1 MFDWLKTNKIGP
13 EGLQPPEPWPA
24 PPPDDEGNLPP
35 EKTEEELQEDVIG
48 RSYYTLMKATM
59 AIGRY
64 FSKINTQWVPDFFL
78 VNFPRDLQDALL
90 NLYGT
95 KEGLSKAMLSNVAK
109 AAKVIAKYNTGG
121 ELTQQDKALL
131 EEWKMAGGHLDYGG
145 FRTAEK
151 NAENFEKR
159 LKKDFG
165 KTSLSQ
171 KGLEMSKNGVMNILG
186 AIETINDTFDSTVR
200 FAVYLAARENGL
212 NKERSALLS
221 RRATVDFK
229 SGGKYKPMINALYPF
244 AGAALAGSRGLY
256 RLAKSP
262 RGRKAMLSIMLISAM
277 NSLLGSYMSD
287 DDEYDPNKAEFWT
300 QIKANERTNSIILPI
315 KVNGRYVKIPLGF
328 YLQPF
333 WVAGDQIMGASLGQ
347 IGPMDAA
354 VNIATA
360 FSNAFNPL
368 GSGSLI
374 HNLVPVQ
381 LRGIYETWMN
391 EDWLGR
397 QMHPERKNI
406 AKSAQYYDKTSDI
419 SITLAD
425 QVNRLFGG
433 NPYKPSIADIYP
445 SNIDYW
451 AGYITGGV
459 GRFVTG
465 SATSIYKWAEGEE
478 TPLEKLPV
486 VRRFVTSTENIEN
499 TAYSTLRR
507 QVDEDRSKQ
516 SKAISDSQDKTIPLE
531 QRREAKELAMEMKKE
546 LGTKITKGR
555 VESPLSSLPGIF
567 KDTDKKIENIEE
579 KIGKIQVR
587 KDISVQEKKALSKPL
602 EDRITELK
610 NMARKKVM
618 QKQQRQEPT
627 VSPLRQLKLMLQ

>member
-1 MFDWLKTNKIGP
+1 
-13 EGLQPPEPWPA
+13 
-24 PPPDDEGNLPP
+24 
-35 EKTEEELQEDVIG
+35 
-48 RSYYTLMKATM
+48 
-59 AIGRY
+59 
-64 FSKINTQWVPDFFL
+64 
-78 VNFPRDLQDALL
+78 
-90 NLYGT
+90 
-95 KEGLSKAMLSNVAK
+95 
-109 AAKVIAKYNTGG
+109 
-121 ELTQQDKALL
+121 
-131 EEWKMAGGHLDYGG
+131 
-145 FRTAEK
+145 
-151 NAENFEKR
+151 
-159 LKKDFG
+159 
-165 KTSLSQ
+165 
-171 KGLEMSKNGVMNILG
+171 
-186 AIETINDTFDSTVR
+186 
-200 FAVYLAARENGL
+200 
-212 NKERSALLS
+212 
-221 RRATVDFK
+221 
-229 SGGKYKPMINALYPF
+229 
-244 AGAALAGSRGLY
+244 
-256 RLAKSP
+256 
-262 RGRKAMLSIMLISAM
+262 
-277 NSLLGSYMSD
+277 
-287 DDEYDPNKAEFWT
+287 
-300 QIKANERTNSIILPI
+300 
-315 KVNGRYVKIPLGF
+315 
-328 YLQPF
+328 
-333 WVAGDQIMGASLGQ
+333 
-347 IGPMDAA
+347 
-354 VNIATA
+354 
-360 FSNAFNPL
+360 
-368 GSGSLI
+368 LI

-465 SATSIYKWAEGEE
+465 SANAIYKWAEGEE

-516 SKAISDSQDKTIPLE
+516 SKAISDSQDKTIPFE
-531 QRREAKELAMEMKKE
+531 QRREAKELAIEMRKE

-567 KDTDKKIENIEE
+567 KDTDKKIDAIEE

-602 EDRITELK
+602 EDRIIELK
-610 NMARKKVM
+610 NTARKKVM